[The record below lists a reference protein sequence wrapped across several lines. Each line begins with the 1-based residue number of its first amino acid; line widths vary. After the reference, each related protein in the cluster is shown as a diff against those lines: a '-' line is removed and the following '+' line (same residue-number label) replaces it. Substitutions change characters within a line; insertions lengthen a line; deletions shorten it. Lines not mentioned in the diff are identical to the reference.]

1 MTVYSPARGACFLV
15 SRCLH
20 LSALVAVTI
29 VNRAFM
35 YFNTK
40 AKNKKL
46 SLTVKLALDEGSKV
60 DRPP

>member
-1 MTVYSPARGACFLV
+1 MTVYSPPRGACFLV
-15 SRCLH
+15 SCCLH

-29 VNRAFM
+29 VNPAFM

-40 AKNKKL
+40 AKNKL